1 MDARR
6 LGADAR
12 KQITKRFDSAGEAAY
27 YQQHILPV
35 LGSIKK
41 CEMHRRFELLPKS
54 EYCGLKLPAA
64 HYTPDFVVEYAD
76 GTTEVVEVKSKFTRK
91 MQRDFIYRRR
101 LFIDLICRPNGWR
114 YVEVIK

>member
-27 YQQHILPV
+27 YQQHILPI
-35 LGSIKK
+35 LGSIKR

-54 EYCGLKLPAA
+54 EYCGLNLPAA
-64 HYTPDFVVEYAD
+64 HYTPDFMIEYVNGIVEF
-76 GTTEVVEVKSKFTRK
+76 VEVKSKFTRK

-114 YVEVIK
+114 YVEVIS